1 MIVPE
6 SIGKAL
12 LRDVGIAVPAGVVAQ
27 TLADVKACADTLGGR
42 VAIKAQI
49 PTGKR
54 GKSGGIAFAA
64 TPLEAHDAA
73 RHLLGATIG
82 GHRVDAVLVER
93 AVDIDRELYIAIL
106 NDADRATPLV
116 LFSRDG
122 GVDIEEL
129 HARSPERI
137 VRAPLDIRRGLDL
150 PAATA
155 ITGDNQTARVLIA
168 MYERFMTL
176 DLSLL
181 EINPLAIASDGRA
194 VALDCKMTLDDSAIP
209 RQGALAA
216 RIESVTGPLGTAL
229 EQRARSHGLYFIEL
243 GGDIGILANGAGL
256 TMTTID
262 AVAREGGQA
271 ANFLEIGGDAYTKGT
286 AALEIVLANPRVK
299 SLLVNFCGAFARTDV
314 MAEGVAAAIENLR
327 PRVPI
332 FFSIHGTNAE
342 RAIELVRA
350 RLGIEPH
357 DLMSDAVRAA
367 IAATRPD
374 ATFETP
380 V

>member
-12 LRDVGIAVPAGVVAQ
+12 LRDVGIPVPAGVVAR
-27 TLADVKACADTLGGR
+27 TSADVEACADTLGVR

-49 PTGKR
+49 PAGKR

-64 TPLEAHDAA
+64 TPPEARDAA
-73 RHLLGATIG
+73 KLLLGATIS
-82 GHRVDAVLVER
+82 GHRVDTVLVER
-93 AVDIDRELYIAIL
+93 AIDVDRELYIAIL
-106 NDADRATPLV
+106 NDADRAAPLV
-116 LFSRDG
+116 LFSQDG

-129 HARSPERI
+129 HARAPERI
-137 VRAPLDIRRGLDL
+137 VRATLDIRRGLDL
-150 PAATA
+150 PTATA
-155 ITGDNQTARVLIA
+155 ITGDERTARVLIA
-168 MYERFMTL
+168 MYERFRTL

-181 EINPLAIASDGRA
+181 EINPLAVDADGRP

-209 RQGALAA
+209 RQAALAA
-216 RIESVTGPLGTAL
+216 RIESATGPLGTAL
-229 EQRARSHGLYFIEL
+229 ERRARTLGLYFIEL
-243 GGDIGILANGAGL
+243 DGDIGILANGAGL

-262 AVAREGGQA
+262 AVARQGGQP

-314 MAEGVAAAIENLR
+314 MAEGVVAAIESLR
-327 PRVPI
+327 PGVPI

-342 RAIELVRA
+342 RAVELVRA

-367 IAATRPD
+367 IAAARQD
-374 ATFETP
+374 STFEP
-380 V
+380 RL